1 MFYMG
6 VKMSFDEKRAWIQAV
21 VAVCAYGIYLAI
33 VLGRA
38 GQTPL
43 AEVHYV
49 STLLWTVG
57 GAIVAGIVLHILAG
71 LVSGKG
77 GTRKDQRDREINR
90 FGERVGQSLVVVGA
104 VGALLMAM
112 AELRYFWIANAIYLA
127 FVLSA
132 VLGSVAKIAAYR
144 RGFQ

>member
-1 MFYMG
+1 
-6 VKMSFDEKRAWIQAV
+6 MSFDEKRAWIQAV
-21 VAVCAYGIYLAI
+21 VAPCAYGTYVAI

-38 GQTPL
+38 GHTPL

-49 STLLWTVG
+49 GTLLWTVLA
-57 GAIVAGIVLHILAG
+57 AIVAGIVLHI
-71 LVSGKG
+71 VSGMVLPG

-90 FGERVGQSLVVVGA
+90 FGEHVGQSLVVVGA
-104 VGALLMAM
+104 VGALLMSL
-112 AELRYFWIANAIYLA
+112 AELPYFWIANTIYLA

>member
-1 MFYMG
+1 
-6 VKMSFDEKRAWIQAV
+6 MSFDEKRAWIQAV
-21 VAVCAYGIYLAI
+21 VAVCGYGTYVAI
-33 VLGRA
+33 VLARA

-43 AEVHYV
+43 TEVHYV
-49 STLLWTVG
+49 GTLLWTVG
-57 GAIVAGIVLHILAG
+57 GAIVAGIVLHIL
-71 LVSGKG
+71 SGMVLPG
-77 GTRKDQRDREINR
+77 GTGKDQRDREINR
-90 FGERVGQSLVVVGA
+90 FGEHVGQSFVVVGA

-112 AELRYFWIANAIYLA
+112 AELPYFWIANTLYLA